1 MVQVVIC
8 IDHELERDM
17 KSEPKIV
24 AQCWHYSKR
33 EYMKNLSLK
42 FCIQIKGSVYL
53 S

>member
-8 IDHELERDM
+8 IDHELEHDM
-17 KSEPKIV
+17 KPETKIV
-24 AQCWHYSKR
+24 AQCQHYSMR

-42 FCIQIKGSVYL
+42 FYIQIKGSIYL